1 MMASRA
7 ANEYGY
13 INARIRGLKSR
24 FLSVGDYERLLQ
36 SATYED
42 FIRGLG
48 GTYYGPLISSQFSQ
62 RAPEPAELGLIL
74 SNDFADVSYRLTRT
88 LTGRVRD
95 FTQTYLNMFLADSI
109 KSIIRGLHVDLDRD
123 EILKFLVPTSPE
135 QATEFEQIV
144 DAGSVRKAVDILP
157 YWDVKIALLT
167 RFPAY
172 EEFESTAPLEV
183 AVEEWYLRTVL
194 DALADFPS
202 GEQERILGVLEAR
215 VDLRNV
221 LTLIRALAL
230 TLESRVVDLSLV
242 RFTRKSQALLEV
254 IRVGANWRE
263 VLNRLGTTRYA
274 QLAGRLAR
282 IYEETNDLSEVE
294 LAIGDYV
301 AKKVML
307 QLTAFPFHIG
317 TVLGFFNLK
326 YFEIRNIRSIA
337 VGLER
342 GESPENIRRMITI
355 W

>member
-1 MMASRA
+1 MSSRA

-24 FLSVGDYERLLQ
+24 FLTVGDYERLLQ

-48 GTYYGPLISSQFSQ
+48 STYYGPIISSQFTQ
-62 RAPEPAELGLIL
+62 TVPEPAELGLAL
-74 SNDFADVSYRLTRT
+74 SNDFADVSYRLIRT
-88 LTGRVRD
+88 LSGKVRN
-95 FTQTYLNMFLADSI
+95 FTETYMNMFLADSI
-109 KSIIRGLHVDLDRD
+109 KSIIRGLHVELDR
-123 EILKFLVPTSPE
+123 EEVLRFLVPTSPE
-135 QATEFEQIV
+135 QASEFERLV
-144 DAGSVRKAVDILP
+144 DAGSVRKVIDIMP
-157 YWDVKIALLT
+157 YWEVKIALLT

-194 DALADFPS
+194 DALEDFS
-202 GEQERILGVLEAR
+202 KDDQLRVLDVLEAR
-215 VDLRNV
+215 VDLRNM
-221 LTLIRALAL
+221 LTMIRALAL
-230 TLESRVVDLSLV
+230 QLEAKVVELSLV
-242 RFTRKSQALLEV
+242 RFTRKSESILES
-254 IRVGANWRE
+254 IQLGANWRE
-263 VLNRLGTTRYA
+263 VMNRLGTTRYA

-282 IYEETNDLSEVE
+282 LYEETNDLSEVE
-294 LAIGDYV
+294 LVIEDYI
-301 AKKVML
+301 AKRVML

-317 TVLGFFNLK
+317 TVLGFFSLK
-326 YFEIRNIRSIA
+326 YYEIRNIRSIA